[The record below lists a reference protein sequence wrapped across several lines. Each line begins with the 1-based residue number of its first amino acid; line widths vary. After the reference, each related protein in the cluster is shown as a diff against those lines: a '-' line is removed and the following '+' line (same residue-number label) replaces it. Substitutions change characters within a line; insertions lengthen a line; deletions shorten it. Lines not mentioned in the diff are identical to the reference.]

1 MYNCVGIERR
11 QYVNKQGR
19 NVSGYNLYF
28 THEKKGTDGLACFQE
43 WGSDDVVQES
53 GIAVGDAVEILYN
66 RYGKVESLRIV

>member
-28 THEKKGTDGLACFQE
+28 TYEKKGTDGLACFQE
-43 WGSDDVVQES
+43 WGSEAVVQES

-66 RYGKVESLRIV
+66 RYGKVESFRIV

>member
-28 THEKKGTDGLACFQE
+28 TYEKKGTDGLACFQE
-43 WGSDDVVQES
+43 WCSDGVVQDS
-53 GIAVGDAVEILYN
+53 GIAVGDTVEIFYN

>member
-28 THEKKGTDGLACFQE
+28 TYEKKGTDGLACFHE
-43 WGSDDVVQES
+43 WGSDAVVQES

-66 RYGKVESLRIV
+66 RYGRVESFRIV